1 MKLNNQE
8 LNKLEEKLIVYEGD
22 DKMISSHEMKLI
34 IDSLPVPKIIS
45 TGIPTLDKVL
55 NGVEAGEL
63 IVVSGNTGSGKTT
76 LLVTI
81 TKHMVNNGIKS
92 SWFTLENS
100 PRNFIKAISKNGELP
115 LFYLPTKNT
124 ENNISWLMER
134 IVEGCVKYETKVVF
148 IDHLH
153 QIFSMEK
160 MKGNLSLEIAD
171 VVAQIKQLA
180 VEYGLVIFLVA
191 HSADNKLA
199 MNAEPTIRDIR
210 DSGMISR
217 LADSVLGIWRIAK
230 ETNQEDLKKAK
241 PVLFGE
247 TDEQFYNKLR
257 IWKSRREG
265 NYGTGYLI
273 HENHSFIE
281 LDVTKLP
288 KSSAEGSVN
297 TFATELKS
305 DKELGF
311 DEKF

>member
-1 MKLNNQE
+1 MKLNNIE
-8 LNKLEEKLIVYEGD
+8 LNLLEAKLENYTGD
-22 DKMISSHEMKLI
+22 DKMISSHEMQKI
-34 IDSLPVPKIIS
+34 IESQPVPEIIK

-55 NGVEAGEL
+55 NGVEGGEL
-63 IVVSGNTGSGKTT
+63 VVVSGNTGSGKTT
-76 LLVTI
+76 LLITI
-81 TKHMVNNGIKS
+81 TKHMVDNGIKS

-100 PRNFIKAISKNGELP
+100 PRNFIKAIAKNGEIP

-134 IVEGCVKYETKVVF
+134 IVEGCVKYDTKVVF

-191 HSADNKLA
+191 HSADNKLSI
-199 MNAEPTIRDIR
+199 NSEPTIRDIR

-217 LADSVLGIWRIAK
+217 LADSVLGIWRIPQE
-230 ETNQEDLKKAK
+230 ETLEDLKKAK

-247 TDEQFYNKLR
+247 TDEVFYNKLR

-265 NYGTGYLI
+265 NYGTAYLKHI
-273 HENHSFIE
+273 NHSFVE
-281 LDVTKLP
+281 LDLTTIP
-288 KSSAEGSVN
+288 KGNLDKEYPDKI
-297 TFATELKS
+297 KS
-305 DKELGF
+305 DFELGF
-311 DEKF
+311 

>member
-1 MKLNNQE
+1 MKLNNQNLNE
-8 LNKLEEKLIVYEGD
+8 LEAKLENYLGE
-22 DKMISSHEMKLI
+22 DKMISSHEMQ
-34 IDSLPVPKIIS
+34 KIIES
-45 TGIPTLDKVL
+45 QPAPEIIHTGIPTLDKVL

-76 LLVTI
+76 LLITI
-81 TKHMVNNGIKS
+81 TTHMVANGIKS

-100 PRNFIKAISKNGELP
+100 PRNFIKAISKNGDIP

-134 IVEGCVKYETKVVF
+134 IVEGCVKYNTKVVF

-191 HSADNKLA
+191 HSTDNKIST
-199 MNAEPTIRDIR
+199 NAEPTIRDIR

-217 LADSVLGIWRIAK
+217 LADSVLGIWRIP
-230 ETNQEDLKKAK
+230 QEDTQEELKKAK

-247 TDEQFYNKLR
+247 TDEVFYNKLR

-265 NYGTGYLI
+265 NYGTAYLI
-273 HENHSFIE
+273 HENHSFTE
-281 LDVTKLP
+281 LDISNLP
-288 KSSAEGSVN
+288 KGN
-297 TFATELKS
+297 I
-305 DKELGF
+305 DKEFPDKKKTNEQLGF
-311 DEKF
+311 